1 MERELREG
9 EKKGRVGVN
18 CRVLKHLSITHKAL
32 GLSTSRDTERRKAGK
47 EKRVV
52 LEFRKCRGKCSQ
64 WV

>member
-32 GLSTSRDTERRKAGK
+32 GLSTSRDTKKESREREESRIG
-47 EKRVV
+47 V
-52 LEFRKCRGKCSQ
+52 
-64 WV
+64 